1 MDLKQSKK
9 ESPMLQN
16 NRIER
21 KALDSVVKVLP
32 NSGTEQWW
40 RDIIGAAD
48 PATFCAGEAK

>member
-9 ESPMLQN
+9 NPLCFKN
-16 NRIER
+16 NRTER
-21 KALDSVVKVLP
+21 KALGSVVWFFP